1 MENFQCIAIGI
12 DRYHFLAPLR
22 YAVADAQ
29 VFARFLVEEAKTSFR
44 QSLLLTDTS
53 PYLNKLSTYPNREN
67 LLAWLEK
74 GDTRSSSPLWFFFSG
89 YGMNYR
95 GEDFLLPIDGNPN
108 DIENTGISLRSL
120 FESLQQQT
128 TGQLCFSR
136 F

>member
-108 DIENTGISLRSL
+108 DIENTGISLRSFL
-120 FESLQQQT
+120 NRYNNKPPDKFV
-128 TGQLCFSR
+128 F